1 MWGDISLTRE
11 NLLPFLYKLHY
22 SMHIP
27 DGFGLELGILF
38 MGIIAIVWTIDSF
51 IALWI
56 SFPKAKSWKKSFRFR
71 WKQGGYKLN
80 FDLHR
85 SGGVWLWGFVLILAV
100 TSISMNLNNEV
111 MRPVI
116 SVFSE
121 LTPTP
126 FDQRTPT
133 ALDEPVNAEL
143 TREQILPL
151 AREQADKM
159 GITDPAGGIFY
170 ASHYD
175 VYGVGFYTPEND
187 HGDVGLGNP
196 WLYFDGKSGE
206 YLGGKL
212 PGQGTA
218 GDIFIQAQF
227 PLHSGRIIGLPGR
240 VMVSIMGLMIAIFSV
255 TGIIIWAKKRRARVS
270 TRINQAL
277 SMSSSLH

>member
-1 MWGDISLTRE
+1 
-11 NLLPFLYKLHY
+11 
-22 SMHIP
+22 
-27 DGFGLELGILF
+27 
-38 MGIIAIVWTIDSF
+38 
-51 IALWI
+51 
-56 SFPKAKSWKKSFRFR
+56 
-71 WKQGGYKLN
+71 
-80 FDLHR
+80 
-85 SGGVWLWGFVLILAV
+85 
-100 TSISMNLNNEV
+100 
-111 MRPVI
+111 
-116 SVFSE
+116 
-121 LTPTP
+121 
-126 FDQRTPT
+126 
-133 ALDEPVNAEL
+133 
-143 TREQILPL
+143 
-151 AREQADKM
+151 M

-175 VYGVGFYTPEND
+175 VYGVGFYRPEND
-187 HGDVGLGNP
+187 HGDGGLGNP